1 MSRDVITHA
10 VTIQDVTVLL
20 AITTF
25 IRFGLQGRSEQTKQ
39 WYQTRLLL
47 LAQHVG
53 ETRYLYE
60 ILEVDLIEWRES
72 LEQKDLSPPT
82 IHGYIRA
89 VRRLFRWLYKRGM
102 MSADITHELRLPRLP
117 RRGRSGITDEH
128 AVMILE
134 EAKRRS
140 IRDYAM
146 LLFFASTN
154 ARRGGVAGLRM
165 CDLNLSAPEPYC
177 RRAIVFEKGQKERIV
192 IMDNETLVALRAW
205 VAVRPTG
212 SEHVFV
218 TAEGKPLK
226 VASVSEV
233 IDRYKA
239 RLGIE
244 GRCSPHQWRHRWFRR
259 MLSNKMALTQ
269 AAQLGGHESVEL
281 TYEYY
286 GQFAVDELQEA
297 YDKHYK
303 P

>member
-1 MSRDVITHA
+1 MSRDVVTHA
-10 VTIQDVTVLL
+10 VTLRDVTVLL

-25 IRFGLQGRSEQTKQ
+25 VRIGLQGRAEPTKQ
-39 WYQTRLLL
+39 WYKTRLML
-47 LAQHVG
+47 LAQYLG
-53 ETRYLYE
+53 ETRNLFE
-60 ILEVDLIEWRES
+60 VLEVDLITWRES
-72 LEQKDLSPPT
+72 LENRDLSPHT

-89 VRRLFRWLYKRGM
+89 VRRLFRWLHKRGM
-102 MSADITHELRLPRLP
+102 MTADITHELRLPKLP
-117 RRGRSGITDEH
+117 RRGRSGISDEH
-128 AVMILE
+128 AMMILE
-134 EAKRRS
+134 EAKRWS
-140 IRDYAM
+140 ARDYAM

-165 CDLNLSAPEPYC
+165 CDINLSAAEPYC

-192 IMDNETLVALRAW
+192 IMDAETLAALRAW
-205 VAVRPTG
+205 VAVRPAK
-212 SEHVFV
+212 SEYVFV
-218 TAEGKPLK
+218 TAEGKQLE

-259 MLSNKMALTQ
+259 MLSNKMPLTQ